1 MSKKKGFKG
10 RCNARERHS
19 SSKTTSAAFEIHAIE
34 DVVMVPRI
42 EYDALQY
49 ELARTEIARRML
61 LEENDVY
68 MNTTAIKQVLDVPVK
83 E

>member
-1 MSKKKGFKG
+1 MSKKNGFKG
-10 RCNARERHS
+10 RCNTRERHS
-19 SSKTTSAAFEIHAIE
+19 GSKVAVAALEIHAFEESVTI
-34 DVVMVPRI
+34 PRV

-61 LEENDVY
+61 RDEDGIY
-68 MNTTAIKQVLDVPVK
+68 MDTTAIRQVLDVPAK

>member
-1 MSKKKGFKG
+1 
-10 RCNARERHS
+10 
-19 SSKTTSAAFEIHAIE
+19 
-34 DVVMVPRI
+34 MVPRI

-68 MNTTAIKQVLDVPVK
+68 MNTTAIRQVLDVPVK

>member
-19 SSKTTSAAFEIHAIE
+19 SSKTNIAALEIHAIE
-34 DVVMVPRI
+34 DAVVVPRI

-61 LEENDVY
+61 RDEDGIY
-68 MNTTAIKQVLDVPVK
+68 MDTTAIRQVLDVPAK

>member
-1 MSKKKGFKG
+1 MSKKKGFEG

-19 SSKTTSAAFEIHAIE
+19 RSEAAVAALEIHAIE
-34 DVVMVPRI
+34 DSVTVPRA

-49 ELARTEIARRML
+49 ELARIEIVRQML
-61 LEENDVY
+61 RDDRDVY
-68 MNTTAIKQVLDVPVK
+68 VNTTSIRQVLNVPAK

>member
-10 RCNARERHS
+10 RCNVRERHS
-19 SSKTTSAAFEIHAIE
+19 GSKVAIAALEIHAIE
-34 DVVMVPRI
+34 DSVTIPRI

-49 ELARTEIARRML
+49 ELARTGIARRML
-61 LEENDVY
+61 QDENDVC
-68 MNTTAIKQVLDVPVK
+68 MNTTAIRQVLDVPVK

>member
-19 SSKTTSAAFEIHAIE
+19 SSKTKIAALEIHAIE
-34 DVVMVPRI
+34 DAVMVPRI
-42 EYDALQY
+42 EYDA
-49 ELARTEIARRML
+49 L

-68 MNTTAIKQVLDVPVK
+68 MNTTAIRQVLDVPVK

>member
-61 LEENDVY
+61 LEENFY
-68 MNTTAIKQVLDVPVK
+68 MNTTAIRQVLDVPVK

>member
-19 SSKTTSAAFEIHAIE
+19 SSKTNIAALVHAIE
-34 DVVMVPRI
+34 DAVVVPRI

-68 MNTTAIKQVLDVPVK
+68 MNTTAIRQVLDVPVK

>member
-19 SSKTTSAAFEIHAIE
+19 SSKTNIAALEIHAIE
-34 DVVMVPRI
+34 DAVVVPRI

-68 MNTTAIKQVLDVPVK
+68 MNTAAIRQVLDVPVK

>member
-1 MSKKKGFKG
+1 MIKKKGFKG

-19 SSKTTSAAFEIHAIE
+19 SSKTKIAALEIHAIE
-34 DVVMVPRI
+34 DAVMVPRI

-68 MNTTAIKQVLDVPVK
+68 MNTTAIRQVLDVPVK